1 MNRKQKEKVVP
12 HFTDFE
18 RQGWSQRSLKSWVYE
33 EALRT
38 KETQNK
44 QTKNKT

>member
-12 HFTDFE
+12 CFIDFE
-18 RQGWSQRSLKSWVYE
+18 RQGWSQRSLKPWVYE

-38 KETQNK
+38 KNK